1 MNDTPK
7 PEQTREHLPLETDE
21 FEIAFQPYSRHPDA
35 ALDCARRLFTIKEFL
50 ESDPPEVPLAIRA
63 LRDAIEVLYPM
74 TDFHK
79 AGRDLFELFLSGGC
93 TTAHE
98 AMMRSL
104 GIKF

>member
-1 MNDTPK
+1 MNNETP
-7 PEQTREHLPLETDE
+7 EHAREHFPLETDE
-21 FEIAFQPYSRHPDA
+21 FEIAFQPYAEHSDA

-50 ESDPPEVPLAIRA
+50 ESDPPEVPLAIAA
-63 LRDAIEVLYPM
+63 LRDAIDVLYPH

-98 AMMRSL
+98 SLMRSL
-104 GIKF
+104 GIRF

>member
-1 MNDTPK
+1 MDNET
-7 PEQTREHLPLETDE
+7 PEQTREHIPLETDE
-21 FEIAFQPYSRHPDA
+21 LELAFYHYATNPDA
-35 ALDCARRLFTIKEFL
+35 ALDCARRLFTIKQFL

-63 LRDAIEVLYPM
+63 LRDAIQVLYPH

-98 AMMRSL
+98 SLMRSL
-104 GIKF
+104 GIRF

>member
-1 MNDTPK
+1 MNNTT
-7 PEQTREHLPLETDE
+7 PEQTREHFPLESDE
-21 FEIAFQPYSRHPDA
+21 FEIAFQPYAEHSDA

-50 ESDPPEVPLAIRA
+50 ESNPPELSLAIAA
-63 LRDAIEVLYPM
+63 LSDAIDLLYEH

-79 AGRDLFELFLSGGC
+79 AGRDLYQLFLSGGC

-104 GIKF
+104 GIRF